1 MLKHWI
7 GALASAA
14 TVAAFTVASTHASRA
29 EDSVTLQMQSVYPGS
44 FPIVGDA
51 GKSLGDRVKLLSGGS
66 LDIEFHEP
74 GAIVP
79 AGEAWDAVSIGGVDA
94 AWYSPGFAQGVIPSA
109 AMFTAA
115 PFGPKAPEYLAWYY
129 YGGGKELWDE
139 IAGKHNI
146 VSILCATLP
155 PEASGWFREEIKSVD
170 QLKGMKMRIFGL
182 GARVMQKLGVQAQT
196 LPVGDTVP
204 ALELGTIDAAEV
216 SMPSL
221 DLALGMQQYA
231 DHYYFP
237 GWHQQTS
244 LFSLIVNKDV
254 WNGLSKRQQA
264 IVEEVCRSTV
274 SDTIARGE
282 ATQFDAMQTLE
293 DKGVTLHQWP
303 QPILD
308 AFREAWRDVASEMAE
323 NDADFARVWE
333 SYTSFRKNYEIW
345 ESMGYLD

>member
-1 MLKHWI
+1 MMKRMC
-7 GALASAA
+7 GALATAA
-14 TVAAFTVASTHASRA
+14 LAVAALAGPA
-29 EDSVTLQMQSVYPGS
+29 EAAEEESVTLQMQSVYPGS
-44 FPIVGDA
+44 FPIVGET
-51 GKSLGDRVKLLSGGS
+51 GKSLGERVKLLSGGT

-109 AMFTAA
+109 AMFTAV
-115 PFGPKAPEYLAWYY
+115 PFGPRAPEYLAWYY
-129 YGGGKELWDE
+129 YGGGKDLWRE

-146 VSILCATLP
+146 VSILCTTLP
-155 PEASGWFREEIKSVD
+155 PEASGWFREEITSVD

-182 GARVMQKLGVQAQT
+182 GARVMEKLGAQAQT

-221 DLALGMQQYA
+221 DLGLGMQQYA

-254 WNGLSKRQQA
+254 WDGLSERQQA
-264 IVEEVCRSTV
+264 IVNEVCRASVTD
-274 SDTIARGE
+274 SIARGE
-282 ATQFDAMQTLE
+282 ATQFDAMQTLKE
-293 DKGVTLHQWP
+293 KGVTLHRWP
-303 QPILD
+303 DEILD
-308 AFREAWRDVASEMAE
+308 AYRQAWSEVAAEMAE

-333 SYTSFRKNYEIW
+333 SYKTFRKNYQIW

>member
-1 MLKHWI
+1 MLKHAT
-7 GALASAA
+7 GALVSVALAA
-14 TVAAFTVASTHASRA
+14 ALAAVPAERTRA
-29 EDSVTLQMQSVYPGS
+29 EDDVTLQMQSVYPGS
-44 FPIVGDA
+44 FPIIGDA
-51 GKSLGDRVKLLSGGS
+51 GKSLGERVKLLSGGS

-109 AMFTAA
+109 AMFTAV

-139 IAGKHNI
+139 IAGEHNI

-155 PEASGWFREEIKSVD
+155 PEASGWFREEITSVD
-170 QLKGMKMRIFGL
+170 QLEGMKMRIFGL

-204 ALELGTIDAAEV
+204 ALELGTIDAAEI
-216 SMPSL
+216 SMPAL
-221 DLALGMQQYA
+221 DLALGMQEYA
-231 DHYYFP
+231 NHYYFP

-244 LFSLIVNKDV
+244 LFSLIINKDV
-254 WNGLSKRQQA
+254 WSGLSQRQQA

-282 ATQFDAMQTLE
+282 ATQFDAMQTLR
-293 DKGVTLHQWP
+293 DKGVNLHQWP
-303 QPILD
+303 EPMLD
-308 AFREAWRDVASEMAE
+308 AYREAWREVAAEMAE
-323 NDADFARVWE
+323 DDADFARVWE
-333 SYTSFRKNYEIW
+333 SYTTFRENYAIW
-345 ESMGYLD
+345 EEMGYID